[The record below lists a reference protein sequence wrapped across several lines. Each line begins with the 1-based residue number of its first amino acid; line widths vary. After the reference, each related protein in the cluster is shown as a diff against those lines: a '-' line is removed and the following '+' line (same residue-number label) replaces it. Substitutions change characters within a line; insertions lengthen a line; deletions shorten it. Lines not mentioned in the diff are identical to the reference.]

1 MMDLAK
7 TLTSWKERSPEQWV
21 RSVNRALPPVV
32 MAILLLAIAY
42 QLAKLTWSL
51 VPRDAFDRPT
61 PEIVQPAASTAPR
74 SAAHY
79 TALQES
85 HLFGEARAEP
95 SGAPAP
101 VTSEV
106 DAPETTL
113 PLTLTGVTADE
124 SDQLSQAHII
134 SGRAEERRYRVGD
147 EIENANGARLHA
159 VYRDRVIINRA
170 GQLETLRFD
179 ETRTAAAPSRLAP
192 LPPPPEPPPVYDV
205 AEPAVRNV
213 VTESAAD
220 LTNILRM
227 APHLDGGRMVG
238 FRLNPGRDRET
249 FEALGLMPGDVV
261 TDING
266 VALDDPAK
274 ALQVLDAL
282 GESTQAS
289 ITLLRDGVP
298 SVMVIDT
305 SQIQSLMNDRQ

>member
-1 MMDLAK
+1 MDLAK
-7 TLTSWKERSPEQWV
+7 TLTSWQERSPEQWV
-21 RSVNRALPPVV
+21 RSANRALPPVV
-32 MAILLLAIAY
+32 MAILLLATAY
-42 QLAKLTWSL
+42 QLAKLTWAL
-51 VPRDAFDRPT
+51 IPQHAFDRPT
-61 PEIVQPAASTAPR
+61 PQIVQPGASAQPR

-95 SGAPAP
+95 ASAPAP

-106 DAPETTL
+106 DAPDTTL

-124 SDQLSQAHII
+124 SGDLSQAHII
-134 SGRAEERRYRVGD
+134 SGRADERRYRIED

-159 VYRDRVIINRA
+159 VYRDRVIINRG

-192 LPPPPEPPPVYDV
+192 LPPPEPPPVYEFED
-205 AEPAVRNV
+205 PSVRNV

-266 VALDDPAK
+266 VALDDPAT

-282 GESTQAS
+282 GETTQAS
-289 ITLLRDGVP
+289 VTLLRDGVP